1 MRATSEPP
9 HASLRRATA
18 AARAHRRRDHA
29 ARAVAQLHALAATAL
44 REALLQPPGDPVV
57 TRRIVNIEQHVMN
70 GGATMDMPDPQDTDL
85 LIVDDDDALRE
96 EIAAYLADHGFTV
109 HQARDAGEA
118 RATLKAAPIA
128 VMVLDVMLPGED
140 GLSVAKS
147 LAGGRGPAILMLSSM
162 GDSIDRILGLELG
175 ADDYVVKPV
184 PPRELLARVRALI
197 RRRTQEGAPAARS
210 SAYVFAGFRFD
221 VVRRQLKAPDGDVLM
236 LTPGELSL
244 MCALVENPGRVLTRD
259 KLVQLTRGEDAQPVD
274 RAIDIQISRLRRKL
288 NAKTRDEVIKTH
300 RGVGYLLDARVTQA

>member
-1 MRATSEPP
+1 MRATPEPP
-9 HASLRRATA
+9 AAALRRISA
-18 AARAHRRRDHA
+18 AARSERRRAHA
-29 ARAVAQLHALAATAL
+29 ARAGAQLHALAAAAL
-44 REALLQPPGDPVV
+44 RDALLQPGDPVV

-70 GGATMDMPDPQDTDL
+70 GAAPMDMPDPQDTDL
-85 LIVDDDDALRE
+85 LIVDDDDALRG
-96 EIAAYLADHGFTV
+96 EIAGYLADHGFTV
-109 HQARDAGEA
+109 HQARDAVEA
-118 RATLKAAPIA
+118 RARLKASPIA

-147 LAGGRGPAILMLSSM
+147 LAGGKGPSILMLSSM

-197 RRRTQEGAPAARS
+197 RRRTQDGAPAARS
-210 SAYVFAGFRFD
+210 AAYVFAGFRFD

-244 MCALVENPGRVLTRD
+244 MCALVENPGRVLTREE
-259 KLVQLTRGEDAQPVD
+259 LVQLTRGDDAQPVD